1 MDLKKIIAQQLR
13 IAADKIES
21 NSCGLTES
29 EILQLVQSVM
39 HQELTKTESAQ
50 FLNISTR
57 TFDRY
62 IEKGVIPPGHKKNGS
77 TQLLW
82 YKDEL
87 ILNNEL

>member
-13 IAADKIES
+13 IAAGKIES
-21 NSCGLTES
+21 NSCGLNETE
-29 EILQLVQSVM
+29 IIQLVQSVM
-39 HQELTKTESAQ
+39 HQELTKSESAQ
-50 FLNISTR
+50 FLNMSTR

-62 IEKGVIPPGHKKNGS
+62 IEKGLISPGHKRKGS

-87 ILNNEL
+87 ILK